1 MNKKLKIVLIIIIS
15 LMVLT
20 SGILLYQYIRIK
32 TATIK
37 VVLKKDLN
45 VEFNSKVKVA
55 DLVESIN
62 GKILTNYKI
71 DTTKLGEKEIEF
83 KFRNDEN
90 IKLKYAFKIKV
101 VDTTKPVVWLK
112 DIYNVQVG
120 SDINLKESILCGDN
134 YDNKPKCQIE
144 GEYDLNTIG
153 SYNLIYKATDKNGN
167 ITSKPFQL
175 NVYEPLPT
183 TNSEENSQETI
194 KINFSDVVNTY
205 KTKKNK
211 IGIDVSKWQ
220 GDIDFKKV
228 KNAGVEFV
236 MIRLGGTRGKNGKYF
251 VDEKFKQNIKAAQ
264 KAHIPVGLYFYS
276 YADSSKK
283 AREDAEWVLK
293 QIKKYDISLPIAFDW
308 EEWQHFNDYNLSFYG
323 LTSMAEEFL
332 KVIEKAGYQ
341 GMLYSSKNY
350 LENIWL
356 ETDYDIWLAHYTQ
369 KTDYKKDYK
378 MWQLCDNGVVDG
390 INGLID
396 IDIMY

>member
-1 MNKKLKIVLIIIIS
+1 MNKKLKIILIIIIS
-15 LMVLT
+15 LILLT
-20 SGILLYQYIRIK
+20 GGILLYQYLRIK
-32 TATIK
+32 TATVK

-55 DLVESIN
+55 DLIESIN

-90 IKLKYAFKIKV
+90 IKLKYTFKINI

-120 SDINLKESILCGDN
+120 SDINLKERILCGDN
-134 YDNKPKCQIE
+134 YDNKPQCQIE
-144 GEYDLNTIG
+144 GEYDLNTVG
-153 SYNLIYKATDKNGN
+153 SYNLIYRALDKNGN

-175 NVYEPLPT
+175 NVYEPVPVP
-183 TNSEENSQETI
+183 NNEEISQEPVKT
-194 KINFSDVVNTY
+194 NFSDIVNTY

-220 GDIDFKKV
+220 GDIDFKKL
-228 KNAGVEFV
+228 KKAGVEFV
-236 MIRLGGTRGKNGKYF
+236 MIRLGGTRGKKGKYF

-264 KAHIPVGLYFYS
+264 KTHIPVGLYFYS

-283 AREDAEWVLK
+283 AREEAEWVLK

-332 KVIEKAGYQ
+332 KVIEKDGYH

-369 KTDYKKDYK
+369 ETDYKKDYK

-390 INGLID
+390 INGLVD